1 MAASMQE
8 YVVRVRR
15 TPEGEYRA
23 TVREVAPGVPLDV
36 RTVPTGAAG
45 IGAAATQPAA
55 ILSAVIAAR
64 IPDLSGDLTRA

>member
-36 RTVPTGAAG
+36 RTVPTGALG
-45 IGAAATQPAA
+45 GPDPCLATTTAQA
-55 ILSAVIAAR
+55 SR
-64 IPDLSGDLTRA
+64 